1 MVSAR
6 SRSAFSLFLA
16 LCIAIALVFSSTYAV
31 YAEEPVVDPKK
42 QEILEQI
49 DTNTT
54 QVNQLKAEIAKLQSQ
69 LDATTKQKSTL
80 QNAVATLDLNIKKAT
95 TQITLT
101 NTQITQK
108 DKEISRLSGGI
119 ATTSATIGTTREEIA
134 NSLRGLFQLDQESVA
149 AQLLAGNSLSEVFN
163 ETVALGT
170 LRDNLQLR
178 IEDLSDL
185 KENLTSSKN
194 TAQNARAQL
203 ASLQAQLAQ
212 QKQSLAIARQ
222 SQSELLT
229 QTKNQES
236 SYQALIAQKKAEE
249 AAFEAELVRLAKGL
263 GTADTSSAA
272 AAARGVLRW
281 PLDNVTITQY
291 FGNTSF
297 AQSGAYSG
305 NGHNGIDFRASIG
318 TPVKAALT
326 GTVQE
331 INQGAVK
338 NCQYG
343 KWVLIKHDNGLT
355 SLYAHLSSIAVSKGE
370 RVGTGQVIG
379 YAGDTGYATG
389 PHLHFTVYVSSAVS
403 FKTYTCNSGKTAFIP
418 IAPLNAY
425 LNPGAYL
432 P

>member
-1 MVSAR
+1 MVHAR
-6 SRSAFSLFLA
+6 SRSRLLVFLA
-16 LCIAIALVFSSTYAV
+16 SCFALALVFSSTYAV
-31 YAEEPVVDPKK
+31 HADEAENDPKK
-42 QEILEQI
+42 QEIQDQI
-49 DTNTT
+49 DSNTA
-54 QVNQLKAEIAKLQSQ
+54 QVNQLRAEIAKLQSQ
-69 LDATTKQKSTL
+69 LDATTKQKNTL

-108 DKEISRLSGGI
+108 DREIARLSGGI

-134 NSLRGLFQLDQESVA
+134 NSLRGLYQLDRESVA
-149 AQLLAGNSLSEVFN
+149 VQLLGGNSLSEIFN
-163 ETVALGT
+163 ESVALGT

-185 KENLTSSKN
+185 KETLTTSKN

-222 SQSELLT
+222 SQSDLLA

-236 SYQALIAQKKAEE
+236 SYQALIAQKKAEQS
-249 AAFEAELVRLAKGL
+249 AFEAELVRLAKGL

-272 AAARGVLRW
+272 TAARGVLRW
-281 PLDNVTITQY
+281 PVDTPTITQH

-318 TPVKAALT
+318 TPIKAALA

-343 KWVLIKHDNGLT
+343 KWVLVKHDNGIT
-355 SLYAHLSSIAVSKGE
+355 SLYAHLSSIAVSKGD
-370 RVGTGQVIG
+370 RVSTGQVVG
-379 YAGDTGYATG
+379 YSGDTGYATG
-389 PHLHFTVYVSSAVS
+389 PHLHFTVYVSSAVT

-425 LNPGAYL
+425 LNPLSYL